1 MKQFIKIE
9 VPQGKKAVYKDGTI
23 VFEDIDILETLTT
36 CESIL
41 EYLKNNNL
49 GQDILEFINAWNC
62 NTFEYNI
69 AFLRA
74 IICACT
80 DAEKLFLTKGTIWYP
95 IVQFCEPGKESNCRG
110 KEIVGRIQSEG
121 KIYMVV
127 GGGAAGGGAA
137 GLGFFDSAYGV
148 SAANS
153 ALGFRSVS
161 SKRVAEHISKYFGK
175 VIFNVI
181 YRGCNCDWEWID

>member
-9 VPQGKKAVYKDGTI
+9 VPQGKKAVYKDDTI

-49 GQDILEFINAWNC
+49 GQDILESVNAWNC

-95 IVQFCEPGKESNCRG
+95 SVQFCSLKKENNSFGR
-110 KEIVGRIQSEG
+110 EIIGHIRSEG
-121 KIYMVV
+121 KLYTVV
-127 GGGAAGGGAA
+127 GGFALNGGAM
-137 GLGFFDSAYGV
+137 GLSCFCSSSGV
-148 SAANS
+148 SS
-153 ALGFRSVS
+153 AFSYRSFWSVS
-161 SKRVAEHISKYFGK
+161 SERVAKHISKYFGK
-175 VIFNVI
+175 IVFNVM
-181 YRGCNCDWEWID
+181 YGGCNCDWEWVD